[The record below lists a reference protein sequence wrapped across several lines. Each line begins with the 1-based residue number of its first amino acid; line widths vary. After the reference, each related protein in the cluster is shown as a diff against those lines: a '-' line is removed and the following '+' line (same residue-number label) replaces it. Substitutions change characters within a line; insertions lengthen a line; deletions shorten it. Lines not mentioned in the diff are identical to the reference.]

1 MPRQRRG
8 RKRPGD
14 RKPETPSA
22 IEADSDEVVLAV
34 NRPSIEETD
43 PRLVAIVR
51 ALARQAARDYL
62 QQQSCDTDS
71 RRLAPHSDGEA
82 S

>member
-8 RKRPGD
+8 RKRRGD

-22 IEADSDEVVLAV
+22 IGERSNDVLLSID
-34 NRPSIEETD
+34 RPGIEETD
-43 PRLVAIVR
+43 PRLVTIVR

-62 QQQSCDTDS
+62 QQQSGDTGP
-71 RRLAPHSDGEA
+71 RRLAPHSDGEE

>member
-1 MPRQRRG
+1 MPRQRRKTKT
-8 RKRPGD
+8 RGD
-14 RKPETPSA
+14 RKLETPSA

-34 NRPSIEETD
+34 SRPSIEETD

-62 QQQSCDTDS
+62 QQQSVDTGS
-71 RRLAPHSDGEA
+71 RRLAPHSDGEE